1 MIPFDVSACPLAGV
15 NLIEA
20 SAGTGK
26 THALAGL
33 YLRLLAERRFSVRQL
48 LVITYTNA
56 ATAEL
61 RRRIRRTI
69 IETRKAMMG
78 EKTEDRLANPLATH
92 LLAQFPED
100 KKRAEIVRAL
110 DQALAGYDEAA
121 IYTIHGFCRRI
132 LTDHAFASK
141 MVFDAE
147 LIENQQALERE
158 FVADFWRRRFYGSHS
173 VIVAHALDRKMDQEG
188 LRKLLRLSVHG
199 PDVAVVPDFEM
210 IEAEKLEKEI
220 GLLQGAFLQFGALWR
235 KDRDVLAGLLSDP
248 ALSAAVYGSKV
259 DELVRKTDIL
269 AAADELPWPLP
280 PFVEKLAS
288 SYLRSKTKSKK
299 TTPEHPLFD
308 LVDALLPQSQKL
320 ASLLDRYLGRLKKE
334 FLEEAAREFPRL
346 KQKQKILYFDDL
358 LLRACEALRE
368 DGAETLIR
376 ILRAQFP
383 AVLVDEF
390 QDTDPLQFAI
400 LQSVFGRSE
409 NPQAALF
416 YIGDPKQAIY
426 SFRGADIYAYLR
438 AAKSVDRA
446 FTLATNWRSEAPLL
460 KAVNVL
466 FEKPAQP
473 FVYEQISYQRIEPA
487 IVAPILPLTIEGER
501 GAGLE
506 WWFVPGR
513 EDGTALGIGPA
524 RSLINRAVAAEIA
537 RLLAL
542 GRAKK
547 ALIGPEPLQE
557 SHIAILVRKN
567 AEAIAFK
574 TLLAQAG
581 IPSVIYSSESVFA
594 SDEVHDFRLLML
606 GMIHCEEEGYL
617 LAALTTPFFGLC
629 AGDIAACL
637 EEEESLESWRVRFR
651 RYAGLWQGKGFLTLF
666 FTLLEEDGARR
677 RIAAGEGG
685 ERRLT
690 NYGHL
695 AGLLHQAQ
703 TQGNLRPSD
712 LLGWLESMSAA
723 PDSTKED
730 QQLRLETDRNSVRIV
745 TIHKSK
751 GLEYPVCF
759 CPFAW
764 ETGPQGK
771 DGLPLV
777 FHDETNDWRI
787 TVDLGSGELDRHR
800 ALCERDVLAE
810 NCRLLYVALTRAKN
824 RCYFVWGNIKNASAG
839 AASYLFG
846 PADATAQ
853 AADETMLEAM
863 RNFAEASGGAIRIT
877 RLEAVPDIEERTEEA
892 QAKKILYRP
901 FAGKIDLRRKI
912 ASYTYLTRAA
922 QDEIEWDEQTHDVRR
937 AEELPDPREAETL
950 LAFPPGATSGILLHE
965 ILEKIDFTRVADE
978 RTKSLVIETLE
989 KFGYPRPWQEG
1000 IGRMLQNLV
1009 QTKLPAGEGKAFCLS
1024 QIAPAQCLREL
1035 EFYFPLQSLSP
1046 AKLLSVLESE
1056 KARERRTLHFP
1067 PVQGF
1072 LKGFIDMLFEYEGR
1086 FYLTDWKSN
1095 DLGGHPENYAPNGLR
1110 REMMRSFYD
1119 VQYLIYTVAVDAY
1132 LKARKPNYT
1141 YDRDFGGVFYFFL
1154 RGLAASPETGGV
1166 FFDRPDEA
1174 FIGRLRD
1181 ALLAT

>member
-1 MIPFDVSACPLAGV
+1 MSGGLFRA
-15 NLIEA
+15 
-20 SAGTGK
+20 GK
-26 THALAGL
+26 TG
-33 YLRLLAERRFSVRQL
+33 RR
-48 LVITYTNA
+48 
-56 ATAEL
+56 
-61 RRRIRRTI
+61 
-69 IETRKAMMG
+69 
-78 EKTEDRLANPLATH
+78 
-92 LLAQFPED
+92 
-100 KKRAEIVRAL
+100 
-110 DQALAGYDEAA
+110 
-121 IYTIHGFCRRI
+121 
-132 LTDHAFASK
+132 
-141 MVFDAE
+141 
-147 LIENQQALERE
+147 
-158 FVADFWRRRFYGSHS
+158 WGS
-173 VIVAHALDRKMDQEG
+173 G
-188 LRKLLRLSVHG
+188 LR
-199 PDVAVVPDFEM
+199 
-210 IEAEKLEKEI
+210 
-220 GLLQGAFLQFGALWR
+220 
-235 KDRDVLAGLLSDP
+235 
-248 ALSAAVYGSKV
+248 
-259 DELVRKTDIL
+259 
-269 AAADELPWPLP
+269 
-280 PFVEKLAS
+280 
-288 SYLRSKTKSKK
+288 
-299 TTPEHPLFD
+299 
-308 LVDALLPQSQKL
+308 
-320 ASLLDRYLGRLKKE
+320 DRY
-334 FLEEAAREFPRL
+334 
-346 KQKQKILYFDDL
+346 Q
-358 LLRACEALRE
+358 
-368 DGAETLIR
+368 
-376 ILRAQFP
+376 
-383 AVLVDEF
+383 
-390 QDTDPLQFAI
+390 
-400 LQSVFGRSE
+400 
-409 NPQAALF
+409 
-416 YIGDPKQAIY
+416 
-426 SFRGADIYAYLR
+426 
-438 AAKSVDRA
+438 
-446 FTLATNWRSEAPLL
+446 
-460 KAVNVL
+460 
-466 FEKPAQP
+466 
-473 FVYEQISYQRIEPA
+473 
-487 IVAPILPLTIEGER
+487 
-501 GAGLE
+501 
-506 WWFVPGR
+506 
-513 EDGTALGIGPA
+513 
-524 RSLINRAVAAEIA
+524 RAVAAEIA

-547 ALIGPEPLQE
+547 AMLGAAPLDE

-567 AEAIAFK
+567 AEAMAFK
-574 TLLAQAG
+574 KLLAQAG

-677 RIAAGEGG
+677 RLRGRAEKGVSPTTGIWRGFCI
-685 ERRLT
+685 RRRRRAT
-690 NYGHL
+690 CAVGF
-695 AGLLHQAQ
+695 AGLAREHVGRA
-703 TQGNLRPSD
+703 
-712 LLGWLESMSAA
+712 
-723 PDSTKED
+723 DSTKED
-730 QQLRLETDRNSVRIV
+730 QQLRLETDRNSVPIV

-764 ETGPQGK
+764 ETGPQEKTACAGFSRRDK
-771 DGLPLV
+771 RLADYRRSGLRGTRP
-777 FHDETNDWRI
+777 
-787 TVDLGSGELDRHR
+787 HR
-800 ALCERDVLAE
+800 ALASATSWRKLPPV
-810 NCRLLYVALTRAKN
+810 YVALTRAKN

-839 AASYLFG
+839 AASYLYG

-1009 QTKLPAGEGKAFCLS
+1009 QTKLPAGDGKAFCLS

-1095 DLGGHPENYAPNGLR
+1095 DLGGHPENYAPDGLR

-1141 YDRDFGGVFYFFL
+1141 YDGISAACFISFSGAWPL
-1154 RGLAASPETGGV
+1154 RRRRAASFSTG
-1166 FFDRPDEA
+1166 RTR
-1174 FIGRLRD
+1174 RLSD
-1181 ALLAT
+1181 V